1 MEGLNETGRF
11 YGVSPIC
18 LEGVAHDMMLD
29 CSWEK
34 GAEALLLWLSGSDKE
49 VANTEKSL
57 PIAV

>member
-11 YGVSPIC
+11 CGASPIC

-49 VANTEKSL
+49 VANTEKGR
-57 PIAV
+57 PMAV

>member
-29 CSWEK
+29 CSWEE
-34 GAEALLLWLSGSDKE
+34 GAEVLLLWLSGSDKE
-49 VANTEKSL
+49 VSNTEKSL